1 MEVAPGGSG
10 GQPVSDTRRVRLNLA
25 LYVLVL
31 VVAAVA
37 VVVGVAVV
45 GDLRDDGAPTS
56 LPVEGDVSP
65 VALEESPADE
75 QERLAA
81 VIDAA
86 STEVEALLNTTYDDL
101 QPSFDAVLAGATGAF
116 REQFEKSSESLVETM
131 QQTKAVQESDVLWA
145 GVVAADADSATVNV
159 AASGTVANQLTEG
172 KPVARN
178 YRMQLELVL
187 EGDAWLTRDLQFV
200 KMG

>member
-1 MEVAPGGSG
+1 MEVAPGRPG
-10 GQPVSDTRRVRLNLA
+10 GQQVSDSRRVRLNLV

-45 GDLRDDGAPTS
+45 GDLRDDDIPSS
-56 LPVEGDVSP
+56 LPVEGEVSP
-65 VALEESPADE
+65 VALEVAPDDE

-81 VIDAA
+81 VLDAA
-86 STEVEALLNTTYDDL
+86 STEVEALLNTSYENL

-131 QQTKAVQESDVLWA
+131 QQTQAVQESDVLWA

-159 AASGTVANQLTEG
+159 AASGTVANKLTES

-178 YRMQLELVL
+178 YRLQLELVL

-200 KMG
+200 KVG